1 MCNLN
6 FCGTRNFITIMGQE
20 NGQEGGN
27 VIEAQTG
34 RRVRR
39 SVYARTCRDAKEK
52 FYGPRK
58 NGKRV
63 KAAEI
68 KRQYMDTL
76 ASICGQWMGQKQQGI
91 LYLPVKARIFRRW
104 G

>member
-1 MCNLN
+1 MNLYSLTLYHES
-6 FCGTRNFITIMGQE
+6 FDE
-20 NGQEGGN
+20 DGN
-27 VIEAQTG
+27 VMESQTG

-39 SVYARTCRDAKEK
+39 SVYARTYGDGKEK

-63 KAAEI
+63 KAAEF

-76 ASICGQWMGQKQQGI
+76 ASIYGQQMGQKQQGI

>member
-1 MCNLN
+1 MSWKRRQADA
-6 FCGTRNFITIMGQE
+6 FGDPYMQE
-20 NGQEGGN
+20 H
-27 VIEAQTG
+27 IEMQKKSFTAP
-34 RRVRR
+34 
-39 SVYARTCRDAKEK
+39 EK
-52 FYGPRK
+52 S
-58 NGKRV
+58 KRV

-76 ASICGQWMGQKQQGI
+76 ASIYGQWMGQKQQGI